1 MGKRKKTFCWRMWC
15 AMYRGRLL
23 PGYFLFRTRKE
34 AWTAIMAKVHDK
46 SKQDAMKRGWRACRV
61 DATIKLVD
69 PLPSQSYE

>member
-1 MGKRKKTFCWRMWC
+1 
-15 AMYRGRLL
+15 
-23 PGYFLFRTRKE
+23 
-34 AWTAIMAKVHDK
+34 MAKVHDK